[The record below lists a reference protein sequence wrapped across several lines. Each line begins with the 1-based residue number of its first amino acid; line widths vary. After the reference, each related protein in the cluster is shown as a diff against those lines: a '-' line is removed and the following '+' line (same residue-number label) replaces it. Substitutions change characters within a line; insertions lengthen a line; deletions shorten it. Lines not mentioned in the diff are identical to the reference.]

1 MACFREIKRTY
12 FTLLETL
19 IALFILSILLVVIF
33 TFFRDLSSLSVAG
46 KGAQKESFQMRYLE
60 TRLAYIFERT
70 HNEKD
75 KKSNRVYFYTQPQ
88 NSDFSDST
96 SLIFTYEN
104 EVRKDPT
111 FSGNVL
117 GRLFLD
123 KRGKLRL
130 MTWPITL
137 NETHQH
143 MHQEVLLD
151 NVKSLKFRFYAA
163 PARVTNVGAIA
174 SQGPNLNEN
183 EGTKNENDA
192 GEVQTNPES
201 DKWHEDVWFLKYQ
214 QMPQIVEIV
223 VEVNKPRSTLEKSK
237 NSSPSGGVETYRF
250 RFVLSSSQNYI
261 YYPPV

>member
-1 MACFREIKRTY
+1 MACFRTIKKTY

-60 TRLAYIFERT
+60 TRLAYIFERIP
-70 HNEKD
+70 NEND
-75 KKSNRVYFYTQPQ
+75 SKSNRFYFYTQPQ

-96 SLIFTYEN
+96 SLIFTYDN

-151 NVKSLKFRFYAA
+151 KVKSLNFRFYAA

-174 SQGPNLNEN
+174 PQGPNPNEN
-183 EGTKNENDA
+183 EGPKNENTA
-192 GEVQTNPES
+192 GEVQAKPEP
-201 DKWHEDVWFLKYQ
+201 DKWHEDIWSFKYQ

-223 VEVNKPRSTLEKSK
+223 LEVNKPRSVLEKSK
-237 NSSPSGGVETYRF
+237 SSSGEVETYRF
-250 RFVLSSSQNYI
+250 RFVLPSSQNYI